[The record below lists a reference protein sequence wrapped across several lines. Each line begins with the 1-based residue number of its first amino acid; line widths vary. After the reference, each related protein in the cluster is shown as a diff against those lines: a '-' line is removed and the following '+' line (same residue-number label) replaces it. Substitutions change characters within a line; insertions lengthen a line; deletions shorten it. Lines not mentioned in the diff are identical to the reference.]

1 MKCFLY
7 INQISPGLGESELFY
22 SWVIALFN
30 IGALF
35 GAVGTGFLIK
45 YIPYWH
51 LILLTLILHTVG
63 YVLYAIS
70 YEGWVIMLSK
80 FLSGI
85 FIGGE
90 MTLALSYFA
99 ESSAE
104 YKNIWQQM
112 GEKRDESIIRRKLFA
127 WHNIGVGIGYI
138 LGPGMLYSMI
148 ICVICEVT
156 RMLLHG
162 SLKCQ
167 IPHNAVYYAAI
178 SPE

>member
-1 MKCFLY
+1 MVCNNTLA
-7 INQISPGLGESELFY
+7 QITPGLGQSELFY
-22 SWVIALFN
+22 SWVIAVFN

-35 GAVGTGFLIK
+35 GAVGSGFLIK

-51 LILLTLILHTVG
+51 LILAILASHTVG

-70 YEGWVIMLSK
+70 YEGWVIMVSK

-99 ESSAE
+99 ESSTE
-104 YKNIWQQM
+104 YRTIWKQM
-112 GEKRDESIIRRKLFA
+112 GENYEERNTIRRKLFA

-138 LGPGMLYSMI
+138 LGPGIHFKLS
-148 ICVICEVT
+148 T
-156 RMLLHG
+156 RPLH
-162 SLKCQ
+162 KNYRWRFR
-167 IPHNAVYYAAI
+167 I
-178 SPE
+178 